1 MKSLEC
7 VRSAEFLE
15 ITSFGR
21 QKLLSIWE
29 SKLASIVIFNKHW
42 LLSSVLWYHLLHS
55 RQRHLEVKINQIPGF
70 FLPSKQS
77 QWLPCKY
84 RTGVGNV
91 CAPPDAHRSQA
102 LSLCCKDTWR
112 PQGQRDGGIER

>member
-70 FLPSKQS
+70 FCPLSRASGFLASTGQVLETCVLPQM
-77 QWLPCKY
+77 LTGPRPCPCVAK
-84 RTGVGNV
+84 THGG
-91 CAPPDAHRSQA
+91 P
-102 LSLCCKDTWR
+102 
-112 PQGQRDGGIER
+112 RDKEMGA